1 MQAPLG
7 EGPRLY
13 VGGIAEDISE
23 DELQEHFNK
32 WGAVVD
38 IYFPGKKGQ
47 RRVNYCFV
55 TFDHWRAAQRA
66 CNESER
72 NINGKVGGTSAADAG
87 HANRLLYTPCTGDA
101 SRLFA
106 RPARSRSPQPANKHV
121 YIVLASLLYHP
132 THIRL
137 QAATL
142 LSSTAS

>member
-72 NINGKVGGTSAADAG
+72 NINGKVGWTLSCRLSALHAPGMLAG
-87 HANRLLYTPCTGDA
+87 
-101 SRLFA
+101 
-106 RPARSRSPQPANKHV
+106 Q
-121 YIVLASLLYHP
+121 
-132 THIRL
+132 
-137 QAATL
+137 
-142 LSSTAS
+142 LSDLRGPV